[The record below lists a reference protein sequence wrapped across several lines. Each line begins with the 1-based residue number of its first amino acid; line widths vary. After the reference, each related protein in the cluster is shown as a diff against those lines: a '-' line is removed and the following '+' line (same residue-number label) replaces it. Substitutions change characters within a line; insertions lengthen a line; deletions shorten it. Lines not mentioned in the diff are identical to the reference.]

1 MSELLQIENV
11 LKKYGKKVILD
22 IPNLTIEEGKIYGLV
37 GKNGAGK
44 TTLFR
49 LLSGLTFPTKGTI
62 WYKDES
68 IKRGVIIEYPSIDYQ
83 MTAVE
88 NLEWA
93 KKLYGIQNC
102 RDITELLRLVKLE
115 NHKDIKVKKYSL
127 GMKQRL
133 GIAMCLLC
141 NPKMLILDEPM
152 NGLDPEGIIEFRK
165 LLKDIN
171 QQGTTILISSH
182 ILDEL
187 YKLATDYIFIKNG
200 KVIKEIS
207 QKKLEENEKGEY
219 ELITSDNKR
228 AIEILKNFSCNI
240 WEEEGKLFFI
250 VEAEVILEISKA
262 FAEKKI
268 YIIRLKEN
276 KFDIEEY
283 YMKVLGD

>member
-1 MSELLQIENV
+1 MSELLQIENL

-22 IPNLTIEEGKIYGLV
+22 IPSLTIDEGKIYGLV

-49 LLSGLTFPTKGTI
+49 LLSGLTFPTQGYI
-62 WYKDES
+62 RYKEEN
-68 IKRGVIIEYPSIDYQ
+68 IKKGVIIEYPSIEYQ
-83 MTAVE
+83 MNAVE

-93 KKLYGIQNC
+93 KKLYGIEECQ
-102 RDITELLRLVKLE
+102 DITNLLKLVNLE
-115 NHKDIKVKKYSL
+115 KYKYEKVKKYSL

-141 NPKMLILDEPM
+141 TPQLLILDEPM
-152 NGLDPEGIIEFRK
+152 NGLDPEGIIEFRN

-171 QQGTTILISSH
+171 RQGTTILISSH

-200 KVIKEIS
+200 KIVKNIS
-207 QKKLEENEKGEY
+207 QKELEEKEVCEY
-219 ELITSDNKR
+219 EIITSDNKG
-228 AIEILKNFSCNI
+228 AANILTSFSSNI
-240 WEEEGKLFFI
+240 REEDGKVFFEA
-250 VEAEVILEISKA
+250 EAEVILEISKA
-262 FAEKKI
+262 LAKKEI
-268 YIIRLKEN
+268 YITRLKEN
-276 KFDIEEY
+276 KFSIEEY